1 MRSQRTEV
9 SNFFEA
15 LANSS
20 INKKSTQSGETDD
33 PLAQSRTLEEGEVL
47 AGDNTVEL
55 SSDEDKE
62 KNQEKEPEVVD
73 IVSDPDTNLE
83 APASRQNAGEEPSAS
98 QNQEAGGK
106 PPASQ

>member
-73 IVSDPDTNLE
+73 IVSDPDTNQE
-83 APASRQNAGEEPSAS
+83 APQTSQRSGEASATDQDEAGE
-98 QNQEAGGK
+98 K

>member
-1 MRSQRTEV
+1 MRTQRTEV

-20 INKKSTQSGETDD
+20 INQTSSQTMETD

-83 APASRQNAGEEPSAS
+83 APASRQNAGEEPSAG